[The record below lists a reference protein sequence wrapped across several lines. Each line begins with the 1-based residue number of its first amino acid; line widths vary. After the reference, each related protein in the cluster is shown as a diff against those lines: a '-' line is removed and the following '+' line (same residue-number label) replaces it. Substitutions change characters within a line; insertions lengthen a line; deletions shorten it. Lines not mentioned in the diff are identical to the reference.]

1 MRFWIWRT
9 RIQLQVRVRERCENG
24 FKGWVDPG
32 ACSIYEVHCCLVEE
46 PCGKAGWGEIFIRS
60 DLKVAPITGV
70 IWLAL
75 EKHVFD
81 ALFFGGGNNS
91 TTELE
96 KFEKR
101 METDEFDVYT

>member
-1 MRFWIWRT
+1 MASKVGLT
-9 RIQLQVRVRERCENG
+9 QELVRYTK
-24 FKGWVDPG
+24 FI
-32 ACSIYEVHCCLVEE
+32 AVEE

-75 EKHVFD
+75 EQHVFD